1 MEELSTLR
9 LFLEEGRYEDALLLI
24 NELEEMS
31 KEDKLNKIDSYAT
44 ILLIHLIKQAAE
56 NRTTRS
62 WNNSINFTVREIH
75 KINNRRKAGGRY
87 ADRDTLKAILADAY
101 ALALAKAAEESYE
114 GMYQDAELEQKF
126 DKEEVLHKALA
137 LIDEA

>member
-9 LFLEEGRYEDALLLI
+9 TYLQEGKYEDALLLV

-56 NRTTRS
+56 GRITRS
-62 WNNSINFTVREIH
+62 WTNSINFTVREI
-75 KINNRRKAGGRY
+75 KKTNNRRKAGGRY
-87 ADRDTLKAILADAY
+87 ANTADLEAILEDAY
-101 ALALAKAAEESYE
+101 PLALAKAAEETFE
-114 GMYQDAELEQKF
+114 GIYQEAELEQKYA
-126 DKEEVLHKALA
+126 KAEVLRKALE
-137 LIDEA
+137 LIDEN

>member
-9 LFLEEGRYEDALLLI
+9 SYLEDGKYEDAIMLI

-56 NRTTRS
+56 GRTTRS
-62 WNNSINFTVREIH
+62 WTNSINFTVREI
-75 KINNRRKAGGRY
+75 KKTNNRRKAGGRY
-87 ADRDTLKAILADAY
+87 ADTATLKVILEEAY
-101 ALALAKAAEESYE
+101 PLALAKAAEESFE
-114 GMYQDAELEQKF
+114 GIYQDAELEQKYA
-126 DKEEVLHKALA
+126 KAEVLQKALD
-137 LIDEA
+137 LMNEN